1 MFSKKFDVHFKTK
14 DDINQQGTVIGAFL
28 TIFSVLIV
36 ITLVLFEL
44 SLFVQT
50 DVITRLVADSSKGLE
65 SVRIDVDLVFPKL
78 NCDGLIFSQE
88 VTRGNI
94 HTFEINHMI
103 LENIDNGCW
112 IHGYIITDQ
121 VGGNFKFSLKPPTQ
135 GIPGQIDSP
144 FPDLTHDI
152 NRIMFIHTNGNDGD
166 DEIKGT
172 LLLSILIICIPN

>member
-28 TIFSVLIV
+28 TICSVLIV
-36 ITLVLFEL
+36 ITLVFFEM

-50 DVITRLVADSSKGLE
+50 DVVTRLVVDSSKGLE
-65 SVRIDVDLVFPKL
+65 AVRIDVDLVFPKL
-78 NCDGLIFSQE
+78 TCDRLKFSQE

-103 LENIDNGCW
+103 LETIDNGCW

-121 VGGNFKFSLKPPTQ
+121 VGGNFKLTVNPQ
-135 GIPGQIDSP
+135 MQALPGQNDQ
-144 FPDLTHDI
+144 FLLPDLTHDI

-166 DEIKGT
+166 DVIKGK
-172 LLLSILIICIPN
+172 ILYIKYN